1 MSLIRVTPFAG
12 INGLHRLMDHF
23 WRDSRFLAPADS
35 EEIQPVRRPISDV
48 YETRRQPGLHHGAA
62 RIRQERDRGHGQQ
75 RLSGSQGR
83 AQGPG
88 EGGSELPP
96 SPEMA
101 RAFPTVLPASPQSG
115 SGEGLGR
122 TEERSPQ
129 HRDPQVG
136 SGETQAD
143 RGPSQLKSQAR
154 GPRNLPPPGPFPL
167 RRKTLGSKLGGATSL
182 SPSSSPTRNHR
193 LQSLRSDAPLVSG
206 RIGRAR
212 SRSET
217 SWKLR
222 IPNSKSPT
230 SRNFSGFRVAAAPS
244 MLPRRP
250 TAGCSRGSASFF
262 GATLGRAFLAG
273 FTGSG
278 RIQHLFESRGSSVGR
293 AGD

>member
-1 MSLIRVTPFAG
+1 M
-12 INGLHRLMDHF
+12 
-23 WRDSRFLAPADS
+23 
-35 EEIQPVRRPISDV
+35 
-48 YETRRQPGLHHGAA
+48 
-62 RIRQERDRGHGQQ
+62 
-75 RLSGSQGR
+75 
-83 AQGPG
+83 
-88 EGGSELPP
+88 
-96 SPEMA
+96 
-101 RAFPTVLPASPQSG
+101 
-115 SGEGLGR
+115 
-122 TEERSPQ
+122 
-129 HRDPQVG
+129 
-136 SGETQAD
+136 
-143 RGPSQLKSQAR
+143 
-154 GPRNLPPPGPFPL
+154 
-167 RRKTLGSKLGGATSL
+167 

-273 FTGSG
+273 LTGSG
-278 RIQHLFESRGSSVGR
+278 RIHTFSRAGVAQSVEQGTENPRVGGSIPSPGTPPRSRLLPLSSSVR
-293 AGD
+293 RRSIRFPAPPSTRNVAERISM